1 LFPVSRKHRPAPG
14 CGELTRTVCKASDP
28 RRRKP
33 GRHPG
38 PRQFRLASGGPV
50 GQGCP
55 MKFPLLFLATLLA
68 ITPATMAAE
77 RLKILII
84 DGQNNHDW
92 RASTPHLKKVLEAS
106 GRFTIEVATTPG

>member
-1 LFPVSRKHRPAPG
+1 
-14 CGELTRTVCKASDP
+14 
-28 RRRKP
+28 
-33 GRHPG
+33 
-38 PRQFRLASGGPV
+38 
-50 GQGCP
+50 

-92 RASTPHLKKVLEAS
+92 RASTPHLRKVLETS
-106 GRFTIEVATTPG
+106 GRFTVEVATTPGKGGDMKSFQPKFDGFAAVLSNYNG